1 MMFDEITSI
10 AELNYNNYHMSVP
23 NRNLTE
29 EFEIKSEASDNG
41 AGR

>member
-10 AELNYNNYHMSVP
+10 AELNYNNYHMT